1 MLPTL
6 GAVYSCVIGTE
17 ALLSSLEG
25 TVSIGGVRAAFL
37 RAEASEDEELA
48 VGGLRPT
55 RVGAQRAG
63 DLLLYVIAI
72 ERMSTIRRDLRTALT
87 CRIAAHICT
96 AVMINAAQCDDVAHA
111 AGVVPVLR
119 EQSIEGGAAY
129 HSGAKGPLP
138 SGRGVNGPLLFLC
151 SNTRAL
157 LPVGARALTP
167 CGVACGPAPAGA
179 SFQAMVRGVPLGK
192 PPAGTTGAVHSS
204 RT

>member
-48 VGGLRPT
+48 AAGLRPT

-63 DLLLYVIAI
+63 DLWLYVIAM

-87 CRIAAHICT
+87 CRIAAHICA

-129 HSGAKGPLP
+129 VLKLARHKRFIAPVIAARLKHVPFGQPEDEIG
-138 SGRGVNGPLLFLC
+138 GNGMH
-151 SNTRAL
+151 NW
-157 LPVGARALTP
+157 
-167 CGVACGPAPAGA
+167 PAAI
-179 SFQAMVRGVPLGK
+179 SHQL
-192 PPAGTTGAVHSS
+192 
-204 RT
+204 